1 MVQNIVSS
9 RMASAMAPLSLSNAD
24 ELFNL
29 EEKKTGSSSGGLCL
43 TLQKLY
49 IWEKKLYNEVKVCI
63 ICLKFDYINLVA
75 ACPFAIYAFNFV
87 C

>member
-1 MVQNIVSS
+1 
-9 RMASAMAPLSLSNAD
+9 MASAMAPLSLSNAD

-29 EEKKTGSSSGGLCL
+29 EEKKTSSSSGGLCL

-63 ICLKFDYINLVA
+63 LFLKFDHIYLVLA
-75 ACPFAIYAFNFV
+75 FPSIYAFNFI